1 MPEKTISQIINSL
14 DYHAGSQHNSA
25 AVEQPQTKSTFMD
38 FIDLLATG
46 LVSER
51 GHGSALKT
59 QTGMRPAQTTTGTY
73 RKV

>member
-1 MPEKTISQIINSL
+1 MPGKTISQIINSL
-14 DYHAGSQHNSA
+14 NYQEGSERNTA

-46 LVSER
+46 LVSSRRE
-51 GHGSALKT
+51 GSPSKT
-59 QTGMRPAQTTTGTY
+59 QTGLRPAATATGAF